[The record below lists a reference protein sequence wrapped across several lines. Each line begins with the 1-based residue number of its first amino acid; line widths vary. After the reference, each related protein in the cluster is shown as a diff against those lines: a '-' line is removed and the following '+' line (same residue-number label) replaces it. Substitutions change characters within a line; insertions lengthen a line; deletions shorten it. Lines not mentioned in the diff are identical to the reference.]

1 MSSTSAHRQLVS
13 PVDHHSRALLGLS
26 FGALGVIYGDIGAFL
41 EAQVPAAF
49 FFMPMELQ
57 DGHVQ
62 QQQNG
67 STLLAPLSC
76 STTLM
81 SFKQSHDN
89 ILNEIF
95 PSL

>member
-1 MSSTSAHRQLVS
+1 MSTTSADRQLVS
-13 PVDHHSRALLGLS
+13 PVDHHTRALLGLS

-41 EAQVPAAF
+41 QAHMPAAF
-49 FFMPMELQ
+49 IYMPMELQ

-62 QQQNG
+62 QQQHD
-67 STLLAPLSC
+67 STLLASLLC

-81 SFKQSHDN
+81 SFKQSDHN
-89 ILNEIF
+89 KLNENF